1 VVFVIELSIH
11 DQTAAV
17 FEISPYHF
25 TSSHNTLALPITE
38 VKALV
43 SVSHQRLSIGKGK
56 KDQSQAC
63 PRHLKGKAVFIR
75 PELEFSQWRDVQVKI
90 GLRRQ

>member
-1 VVFVIELSIH
+1 MDGLWLTGLAASIPT
-11 DQTAAV
+11 DG
-17 FEISPYHF
+17 
-25 TSSHNTLALPITE
+25 TSWSI
-38 VKALV
+38 KALV